1 MAAEHSQRVQQ
12 HQIAEQ
18 QQQLAETRQLLEAEE
33 REVNLFR
40 SSSDLSLPAGRG
52 EEGTTG
58 SVVGSNGGPGSADG
72 SGGGQ
77 EIVEAEKQAI
87 DVTGLH
93 QLEMTMTKVHLHLPE
108 KNTCY
113 RPTVLYYT

>member
-1 MAAEHSQRVQQ
+1 MVQEEKVDGLKWRNEQRVAAEHSLRMQQ

-18 QQQLAETRQLLEAEE
+18 QQQLAETRQLLEA
-33 REVNLFR
+33 
-40 SSSDLSLPAGRG
+40 DDPSLPAGRG

-58 SVVGSNGGPGSADG
+58 SVVGSNAGPGSADA

-77 EIVEAEKQAI
+77 ESGEAEKQAI

-93 QLEMTMTKVHLHLPE
+93 QLEMTMTKVHLHLP
-108 KNTCY
+108 
-113 RPTVLYYT
+113 